1 MDNGVSIYSMSPYRN
16 YLLSEQVTCPVSLI
30 NEDSLDDEI
39 VIREYRG
46 IVNAGFIKSRTI
58 HLGKRGR
65 EAGFLKNEIEERNI
79 DWFISKYGGENW
91 REYVLGAR
99 KESYEKAIEVFK
111 KKSNI
116 RGAREEMERNLSARV
131 ANRDYYGIDDDG
143 IDELKKT
150 QGVILEAMRRPR
162 IRLESAA
169 FVIMVGEDND

>member
-1 MDNGVSIYSMSPYRN
+1 MR
-16 YLLSEQVTCPVSLI
+16 
-30 NEDSLDDEI
+30 
-39 VIREYRG
+39 
-46 IVNAGFIKSRTI
+46 
-58 HLGKRGR
+58 
-65 EAGFLKNEIEERNI
+65 NEII

-150 QGVILEAMRRPR
+150 QDVILEAMRRPR

>member
-16 YLLSEQVTCPVSLI
+16 YLLSEQVICPVSLI

-150 QGVILEAMRRPR
+150 QDVILEAMRRPR